1 MKRNRI
7 LLCFVSLLLVLL
19 TMTALASD
27 VTETPIIRPEKS
39 FLSATVTTN
48 ATGDAVLGDSIAL
61 TTTLTSSSADKKF
74 ASASVKL
81 KVSDGLEI
89 AGEPVFTTLSDS
101 WSVKEYALADG
112 VLSLKV
118 ATDKVE
124 DAVSELKI
132 ELNLKATSTGEKSV
146 TFDSVSAT
154 DKFNMYFI
162 VVSKKAT
169 NNTFTVLGEKEEVLP
184 PTLTNLGAALRINNT
199 PALRFGMTVEK
210 DEVYKSAFT
219 GAFEYS
225 AECDIKFGMLIIEKD
240 RYLEPLTVNHADV
253 TSKIFTEALS
263 ESDDAVTFALTLD
276 EVNDYTKEY
285 VFRPY
290 AMVKDG
296 AEYLYFY
303 GEEKT
308 RSAKGVAESA
318 VAGETDQKK
327 IELLNEFVK

>member
-7 LLCFVSLLLVLL
+7 LLCFISILLVLL
-19 TMTALASD
+19 TVTALASD

-39 FLSATVTTN
+39 FLSATMTTDVE
-48 ATGDAVLGDSIAL
+48 GEAVLGDSVVVTA
-61 TTTLTSSSADKKF
+61 TLTSSSADKKF
-74 ASASVKL
+74 ASATVNY

-89 AGEPVFTTLSDS
+89 EGEPVFTTLSDS

-112 VLSLKV
+112 VLLLKV

-124 DAVSELKI
+124 DAVSELTI
-132 ELNLKATSTGEKSV
+132 EITLKATSTGEKSV
-146 TFDSVSAT
+146 VFDSVSAT

-169 NNTFTVLGEKEEVLP
+169 NNTFTVLAEKEEVLP
-184 PTLTNLGAALRINNT
+184 PSFVNMGAALRINNT
-199 PALRFGMTVEK
+199 PALRFGMMVEK

-219 GAFEYS
+219 GNFQYS
-225 AECDIKFGMLIIEKD
+225 ADGDMKFGMLMVEKD
-240 RYLEPLTVNHADV
+240 RYLEPLTINHTDV
-253 TSKIFTEALS
+253 TNKIFTEALR
-263 ESDDAVTFALTLD
+263 ESDDGVTFALTLE
-276 EVNDYTKEY
+276 EVDDYGKEY

-290 AMVKDG
+290 VMIRDG

-308 RSAKGVAESA
+308 RSARGVAESA
-318 VAGETDQKK
+318 LASETDSKK
-327 IELLNEFVK
+327 IELLNKFVK